1 MNSPMT
7 EANRRILIVDDN
19 PGIHA
24 DFRKI
29 LVKETSDDEAF
40 REAEAG
46 LFGSAEV
53 MGLPAVSFELTS
65 VHQGQ
70 EALGVLE
77 QAVQSGRPY
86 AMAFVDVRMPPGW
99 DGIETTL
106 RLWAVD
112 PDLQVSI
119 CTAYSD
125 YSWDEM
131 IARLGVSD
139 RLVILK
145 KPFDSVEVLQLANA
159 LTEKWRLLQQTREQL
174 NGLEKAVKLRT
185 DELRKSE
192 ELYRLIT
199 ENAVDLIAIVQTQ
212 GRWIYHSPS
221 YQRLLG
227 YSAGEIA
234 ASTFFDQIH
243 PEDRERVITTVH
255 RAHDGIGQ
263 VIEYKARHK
272 DGSWRL
278 LESHGA
284 PFRNATGEVE
294 GMLAVARDIT
304 ERKKAESERHL
315 LEVQLRHAQKLESIG
330 RLAAGIAHEINTPLQ
345 FIGDNTRFVR
355 DALANLQKLWAAQ
368 SRLLA
373 AATDGTV
380 TPELVAETEAA
391 VRVADPDY
399 LTAELSMAIDQSLE
413 GVERTTRIVRAM
425 KEFSHP
431 GTGHKTAVDLN
442 KAIESTITVCRG
454 EWKYVADLVTRFDPD
469 LPAVPVIAGE
479 FNQVIL
485 NLIANA
491 AHAIGDVVV
500 DGGMGTITVSTVRDG
515 DSVEVRISDTGTGIP
530 EDVREKVFDP
540 FFTTKDVGKG
550 TGQGLAIARSVIV
563 DKHGGTI
570 RFETEAGKGT
580 TFVVRLPLWPQ
591 PEPNETQPLA

>member
-1 MNSPMT
+1 
-7 EANRRILIVDDN
+7 
-19 PGIHA
+19 
-24 DFRKI
+24 
-29 LVKETSDDEAF
+29 
-40 REAEAG
+40 
-46 LFGSAEV
+46 
-53 MGLPAVSFELTS
+53 
-65 VHQGQ
+65 
-70 EALGVLE
+70 
-77 QAVQSGRPY
+77 
-86 AMAFVDVRMPPGW
+86 
-99 DGIETTL
+99 
-106 RLWAVD
+106 
-112 PDLQVSI
+112 
-119 CTAYSD
+119 
-125 YSWDEM
+125 M

-174 NGLEKAVKLRT
+174 NGLEKAVKLQT

-199 ENAVDLIAIVQTQ
+199 ENAVDLIAIVETH

-227 YSAGEIA
+227 YSAGEIT

-243 PEDRERVITTVH
+243 PEDRERVVSTVR
-255 RAHDGIGQ
+255 RAAHGDFGQ
-263 VIEYKARHK
+263 VIEYKARHR
-272 DGSWRL
+272 DGSWRM

-284 PFRNATGEVE
+284 PFRNASGEVE
-294 GMLAVARDIT
+294 GVLAVARDVT
-304 ERKKAESERHL
+304 ERKRAESERQM

-355 DALANLQKLWAAQ
+355 DALASLHKLWGAQ
-368 SRLLA
+368 NRLLA
-373 AATDGTV
+373 AATDGTL

-391 VRVADPDY
+391 VRTADPDY
-399 LTAELSMAIDQSLE
+399 LTAELSLAIDQSLE
-413 GVERTTRIVRAM
+413 GVDRTTRIVRAM

-431 GTGHKTAVDLN
+431 GTAHKAAVDLN
-442 KAIESTITVCRG
+442 KAIESTITVCRN

-491 AHAIGDVVV
+491 AHAIGDVGV
-500 DGGMGTITVSTVRDG
+500 DGGKGTITVSTARDG
-515 DSVEVRISDTGTGIP
+515 DSVEVRVSDTGTGIP
-530 EDVREKVFDP
+530 EDVRDKVFDP
-540 FFTTKDVGKG
+540 FFTTKELGKG

-563 DKHGGTI
+563 DKHGGMI
-570 RFETEAGKGT
+570 RFETQAGKGT
-580 TFVVRLPLWPQ
+580 TFIVRLPLSPSSD
-591 PEPNETQPLA
+591 PNEIQAMA